1 MSRKLF
7 NLPLGASPHPLA
19 FKCDPLAAAMIGS
32 SIVGGV
38 ANLISGSS
46 SNSANASMNRETRDW
61 QSKENALNRNW
72 QEEMWNKQNVYN
84 TPSAQRSRLEE
95 AGYNPFMDPSVGVG
109 QSSNAGA
116 AGSPSMVGSP
126 NAIPNQPVNV
136 GGPLAS
142 IGANILQAKSIDS
155 QVANQSAQT
164 MMQIL
169 ENAQKMRKMGYD
181 SKEIDDYIKQ
191 ASSFVKGISS
201 GIDQEVESL
210 RLDNLKKSAENDL
223 MTFQYQMEL
232 NWREKF
238 NQADYNNLVAK
249 LNNTLA
255 DTAKLY
261 SEKALNTSKIAEIGA
276 NIKKLISESVKNGAE
291 TETMNAL
298 RPYLVSKLSYEAA
311 TLRQNYLNKGA
322 MSDFYQ
328 SDFGYYWQWAE
339 KIVDDFTTQA
349 LKPLG
354 AAQKTADILY
364 KVP

>member
-126 NAIPNQPVNV
+126 NAIPNQP
-136 GGPLAS
+136 
-142 IGANILQAKSIDS
+142 D
-155 QVANQSAQT
+155 
-164 MMQIL
+164 
-169 ENAQKMRKMGYD
+169 
-181 SKEIDDYIKQ
+181 
-191 ASSFVKGISS
+191 
-201 GIDQEVESL
+201 
-210 RLDNLKKSAENDL
+210 
-223 MTFQYQMEL
+223 
-232 NWREKF
+232 
-238 NQADYNNLVAK
+238 
-249 LNNTLA
+249 
-255 DTAKLY
+255 
-261 SEKALNTSKIAEIGA
+261 
-276 NIKKLISESVKNGAE
+276 
-291 TETMNAL
+291 
-298 RPYLVSKLSYEAA
+298 
-311 TLRQNYLNKGA
+311 
-322 MSDFYQ
+322 
-328 SDFGYYWQWAE
+328 
-339 KIVDDFTTQA
+339 
-349 LKPLG
+349 
-354 AAQKTADILY
+354 
-364 KVP
+364 

>member
-142 IGANILQAKSIDS
+142 IGAYILQAKSIDS

-232 NWREKF
+232 NWREK
-238 NQADYNNLVAK
+238 
-249 LNNTLA
+249 
-255 DTAKLY
+255 
-261 SEKALNTSKIAEIGA
+261 
-276 NIKKLISESVKNGAE
+276 
-291 TETMNAL
+291 
-298 RPYLVSKLSYEAA
+298 YL
-311 TLRQNYLNKGA
+311 
-322 MSDFYQ
+322 
-328 SDFGYYWQWAE
+328 
-339 KIVDDFTTQA
+339 
-349 LKPLG
+349 
-354 AAQKTADILY
+354 
-364 KVP
+364 